1 MNLHHPYLFKD
12 RPYVADVGDSIA
24 NVNMGAGGTFSV
36 RYPNR
41 RMNKGDL
48 LVLQIST
55 RTDDNT
61 FSLVGGWTALSDDVD
76 VGNFFRQQ
84 VWFKTCDGT
93 EVPNSTHLAA
103 LLGTNTTHVRGARC
117 LLIPNASIAATPY
130 ESSGLVNT
138 TGNWTYSNITSSQLG
153 ALALTLRTHITAT
166 AHSVITGQTGG
177 TWELP
182 FADLTLTAAF
192 TLTMNFQQAELRDP
206 ATISGGSATP
216 SDLQIVRSFAIKPL
230 RV

>member
-1 MNLHHPYLFKD
+1 MRIHHPYLYKD
-12 RPYVADVGDSIA
+12 TPYVADVGDSIA
-24 NVNMGAGGTFSV
+24 NINMVSQTFSF
-36 RYPNR
+36 RLPNR

-48 LVLQIST
+48 LVMPLST

-61 FSLVGGWTALSDDVD
+61 FNLVGGWTQISDDRD
-76 VGNFFRQQ
+76 VGLFFRQQ

-93 EVPNSTHLAA
+93 EVPNSTHMAGLS
-103 LLGTNTTHVRGARC
+103 GTNTTHVRGARC

-130 ESSGLVNT
+130 ESSGLYNAT
-138 TGNWTYSNITSSQLG
+138 DTWKPSSITSTLKG
-153 ALALTLRTHITAT
+153 ALALTLRTHISAT
-166 AHSVITGQTGG
+166 ANAVITGQTGG
-177 TWELP
+177 TWEKP

-206 ATISGGSATP
+206 VTISGGSATP